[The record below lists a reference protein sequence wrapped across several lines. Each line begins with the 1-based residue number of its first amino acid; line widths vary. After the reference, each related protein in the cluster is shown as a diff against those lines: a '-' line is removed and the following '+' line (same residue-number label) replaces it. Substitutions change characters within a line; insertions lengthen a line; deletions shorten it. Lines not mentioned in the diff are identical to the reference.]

1 MFREFRNF
9 IIRGNIIDMLVG
21 IIIGSAF
28 TSIVNSLVSD
38 IILPIIG
45 VLLTD
50 VDFSDLFIVLKK
62 GITDNANYTT
72 VDMAKNDGAIV
83 VSIGLFLNSIISFF
97 ITSVSVF
104 ILLKTV
110 YKLKDRFIKDK
121 KEEEQKDIKVCPY
134 CFTNINI
141 NAIKCPNCTS
151 TINIE

>member
-62 GITDNANYTT
+62 GITDNSNYTT
-72 VDMAKNDGAIV
+72 VEMAKNDGAIV

-110 YKLKDRFIKDK
+110 SKLKDRFIKDK

-134 CFTNINI
+134 CFTNIKI

-151 TINIE
+151 SLN